1 MNKTGINL
9 HIFQWCD
16 WSKWSL
22 FCNLSQWQWVVTPQH
37 WIRPLYGS
45 AAGWDWP
52 LHYRG
57 CARTPHLLL
66 SQRGSGADGV
76 QSQSD
81 CEFALSVTAAAI
93 RNLPEGKKQKK
104 KKRNTQDVYFCPMPE
119 HDGAIQ
125 HKTDGALRNVSHRDA
140 TKRPVS
146 FPCIFK
152 INLKGLLCVWAMTR
166 TAAVHKAFRRDRKR
180 LQTLWICDSTR
191 THNQI

>member
-1 MNKTGINL
+1 MNKTGIKL
-9 HIFQWCD
+9 HIFQQCD

-22 FCNLSQWQWVVTPQH
+22 FCNLSQWQRVVSPQH
-37 WIRPLYGS
+37 WIRPSCGS

-57 CARTPHLLL
+57 CARTPRLLL

-81 CEFALSVTAAAI
+81 CELAPSVTAAAI
-93 RNLPEGKKQKK
+93 RNLLGEKK
-104 KKRNTQDVYFCPMPE
+104 KKHAGLLSLPRCRSMTEQFSTK
-119 HDGAIQ
+119 Q
-125 HKTDGALRNVSHRDA
+125 TALCGMSAVESV
-140 TKRPVS
+140 PFQ

-152 INLKGLLCVWAMTR
+152 INLKGLLCFWAMTT
-166 TAAVHKAFRRDRKR
+166 TAALHKAFRRDRKR
-180 LQTLWICDSTR
+180 LQTLRTCDSTS